1 MSQRALPRILMPQRL
16 PVLTGGFAVA
26 IGVAALLGWSLD
38 VALLRSFVPGQVA
51 MKPNTAIGFLLAGS
65 ALLLACPAGP
75 AYRLAWARVLA
86 GLTIGVGLLTLLEY
100 LLGWDLRV
108 DQLLFH
114 EAPGAV
120 GTLAPG
126 RMAPASAL
134 GFVLVGMTLLVHKL
148 EGRAAWLPTALGIA
162 VAVPGVVSLVG
173 LIFAV
178 PNLYGVGIHAQLA
191 VPTSLAFIALAVG
204 LGALRPESG
213 LLGVLLANDTG
224 GVIARRLIP
233 VAVFL
238 PLVWGAAMLAGKRSG
253 LWEPDFGIVLTVLA
267 YLAVGCSACYWAARL
282 VSRTQTERR
291 LAHQRLRLL
300 DTALDGA
307 VNSVV
312 ITDRNGLIE
321 WVNPAFT
328 RASGYEP
335 VEVLGQTPRVLKSGR
350 QSDVYYAEMWRA
362 LGQGQVW
369 RGEFVN
375 RRKNGELYI
384 EDSTITPVQD
394 AAGQITH
401 YIAIKLDITA
411 RRALEQQLLQAQ
423 KMEAIG
429 QLAGGVAH
437 DFNNILAV
445 VDVCTDMLLSELPA
459 ESPSRG
465 DVEEIRDAS
474 KRGSALAR
482 QLLVFSRKQTVTP
495 QLLAID
501 DAVSGALRM
510 LSRVVGDGVQ
520 LQTRLQCPDVHVL
533 MDPGQFEQVLV
544 NLTINARDAMPQG
557 GSITVATEPL
567 ADGVR
572 LSVADTGSGMDAET
586 LAHLF
591 EPFFSTKPSERGT
604 GLGLAVVHGVITHCG
619 GSIAVESA
627 PGHGTTFLITLPVA
641 QEPELT
647 ALPAVALRILVVEGQ
662 GPSRQG
668 LVRVLERAGHRV
680 SAVDGRSAALALLP
694 NLAPN
699 LVICDL
705 SLPDGSGL
713 TARAELQRQQPG
725 LPFLFTSGQAEDSAA
740 FEQIRALDL
749 PLLPK
754 PFVPNDLLQLVA
766 RLGAATPRAVNGS
779 PSETRQV

>member
-1 MSQRALPRILMPQRL
+1 
-16 PVLTGGFAVA
+16 
-26 IGVAALLGWSLD
+26 
-38 VALLRSFVPGQVA
+38 
-51 MKPNTAIGFLLAGS
+51 
-65 ALLLACPAGP
+65 
-75 AYRLAWARVLA
+75 
-86 GLTIGVGLLTLLEY
+86 
-100 LLGWDLRV
+100 
-108 DQLLFH
+108 
-114 EAPGAV
+114 
-120 GTLAPG
+120 
-126 RMAPASAL
+126 
-134 GFVLVGMTLLVHKL
+134 
-148 EGRAAWLPTALGIA
+148 
-162 VAVPGVVSLVG
+162 
-173 LIFAV
+173 
-178 PNLYGVGIHAQLA
+178 
-191 VPTSLAFIALAVG
+191 
-204 LGALRPESG
+204 
-213 LLGVLLANDTG
+213 
-224 GVIARRLIP
+224 
-233 VAVFL
+233 
-238 PLVWGAAMLAGKRSG
+238 
-253 LWEPDFGIVLTVLA
+253 
-267 YLAVGCSACYWAARL
+267 
-282 VSRTQTERR
+282 
-291 LAHQRLRLL
+291 
-300 DTALDGA
+300 
-307 VNSVV
+307 
-312 ITDRNGLIE
+312 
-321 WVNPAFT
+321 
-328 RASGYEP
+328 
-335 VEVLGQTPRVLKSGR
+335 
-350 QSDVYYAEMWRA
+350 
-362 LGQGQVW
+362 
-369 RGEFVN
+369 
-375 RRKNGELYI
+375 
-384 EDSTITPVQD
+384 
-394 AAGQITH
+394 
-401 YIAIKLDITA
+401 
-411 RRALEQQLLQAQ
+411 
-423 KMEAIG
+423 
-429 QLAGGVAH
+429 
-437 DFNNILAV
+437 
-445 VDVCTDMLLSELPA
+445 
-459 ESPSRG
+459 
-465 DVEEIRDAS
+465 
-474 KRGSALAR
+474 
-482 QLLVFSRKQTVTP
+482 
-495 QLLAID
+495 
-501 DAVSGALRM
+501 M